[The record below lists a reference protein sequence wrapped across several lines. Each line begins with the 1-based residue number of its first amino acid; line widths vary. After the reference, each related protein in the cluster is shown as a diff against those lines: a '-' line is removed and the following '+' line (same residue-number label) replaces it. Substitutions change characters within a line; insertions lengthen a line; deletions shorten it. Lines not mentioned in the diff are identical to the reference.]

1 MYINHLMTDRELIE
15 TAQYAERKMVI
26 YIYSNED
33 GKQVDAIEGND
44 NAECEKLAGEKWG
57 SDDYH
62 WSYADVHVS
71 DAV

>member
-1 MYINHLMTDRELIE
+1 
-15 TAQYAERKMVI
+15 MVI

-44 NAECEKLAGEKWG
+44 NAECEKLAGEKWD